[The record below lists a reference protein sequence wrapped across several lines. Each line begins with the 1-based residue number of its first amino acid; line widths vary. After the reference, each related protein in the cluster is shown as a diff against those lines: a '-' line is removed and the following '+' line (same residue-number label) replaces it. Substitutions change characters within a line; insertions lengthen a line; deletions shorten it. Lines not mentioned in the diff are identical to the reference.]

1 MSFFSELFVHV
12 HVMKEIKALLT
23 YQWDTCCRIFD
34 SFSVPTLCF
43 DCRSFHKK
51 QHVDRRMQM
60 LYCPHNLKKYTRQFQ
75 RVNNEIG
82 NGLMFGKK
90 SACSS
95 SYSVNDNLNLTIS
108 FRILRYRTYFAK
120 QKFLI
125 SSIRE
130 LSKFS
135 ISQLAVKKL

>member
-1 MSFFSELFVHV
+1 MTFSSELFVHV
-12 HVMKEIKALLT
+12 HVMKEIKVLFT
-23 YQWDTCCRIFD
+23 YQWDTCCRILD

-51 QHVDRRMQM
+51 QHVDRQMQI
-60 LYCPHNLKKYTRQFQ
+60 LDCPHNLKKYTRKIQ
-75 RVNNEIG
+75 RVNNKIG
-82 NGLMFGKK
+82 HGLMFGKK
-90 SACSS
+90 PACSS
-95 SYSVNDNLNLTIS
+95 SYSVNGNLDLTIP

-120 QKFLI
+120 QKFLL

-135 ISQLAVKKL
+135 ISQVALN